1 MKLHKIDKEHFNEI
15 EELENSVQ
23 SAVLFGFKNGNGFF
37 KKKGIFVRIGDE
49 KIHFMPS
56 DATIRTE
63 WIEVEDL
70 MEDDE
75 MTFYWTTVKE
85 YFEWLE
91 RTLRLTIETEEER
104 IKKAE

>member
-15 EELENSVQ
+15 EELENSAQ
-23 SAVLFGFKNGNGFF
+23 GIVLFGFKNGNGFF

-49 KIHFMPS
+49 EINFMPS
-56 DATIRTE
+56 DATIRTQ
-63 WIEVEDL
+63 WIEVKDL
-70 MEDDE
+70 MEDGE
-75 MTFYWTTVKE
+75 MKYYWTTLKE

-104 IKKAE
+104 IKKEE